1 MNKVEQDHHQVRC
14 IPKEDLLT
22 DLIFLLREHAV
33 EYKKININDQGW
45 KTPSFSWQ
53 GKNGRRP
60 PRNVFEADNFGME
73 APYAKPPYSVFALAF
88 PVLMLFL
95 FGTMYGMNLM
105 NLWAALV
112 PLMPNPWLYLYVIA
126 VTGLMALPLVLA
138 EYREQKILKR
148 FMATP
153 IQPQDILLSQLIV
166 NTLTTL
172 LGILLLIVFGR
183 VIYDLQFFGR
193 VLEALAAFLLILM
206 SIFAIGLFIGGVTPN
221 GRTAIVISYIV
232 YFPMLFLSGA
242 TMPMEMMPQSIINI
256 SKLLPLTYG
265 VTLLK
270 GIWLG
275 GRFFDFP
282 LELGV
287 VVLVTLVFG
296 GLAVKLFRWE

>member
-1 MNKVEQDHHQVRC
+1 M
-14 IPKEDLLT
+14 
-22 DLIFLLREHAV
+22 
-33 EYKKININDQGW
+33 
-45 KTPSFSWQ
+45 
-53 GKNGRRP
+53 
-60 PRNVFEADNFGME
+60 NVFSKLTVLEWKLHMRNPLTVF
-73 APYAKPPYSVFALAF
+73 FALAF
-88 PVLMLFL
+88 PVLMLLL
-95 FGTMYGMNLM
+95 FGTMYGNEPNEFMGGFGSVD
-105 NLWAALV
+105 ALV
-112 PLMPNPWLYLYVIA
+112 PGYICMIAA

-153 IQPQDILLSQLIV
+153 IRPQDILLSQLIV

-172 LGILLLIVFGR
+172 VGVLLLLIFGK
-183 VIYDLQFFGR
+183 VIYDLQFFGS
-193 VLEALAAFLLILM
+193 VLEATAAFLLILM
-206 SIFAIGLFIGGVTPN
+206 SIFAVGLFIGGVTPN

-242 TMPMEMMPQSIINI
+242 TMPMEMMPQSIVNI
-256 SKLLPLTYG
+256 SKVLPLTYG

-275 GRFFDFP
+275 DRFFDFP

-287 VVLVTLVFG
+287 IVLVTSVFG